1 MGLRK
6 WGGLRVWG
14 EASDSVYLSINS
26 TLPSLISSVE
36 IQYLSG
42 GKVAAISS
50 TMPSLVSSATFDT
63 LEPSILSASISS
75 ILPSLTS
82 NVHFYNGILDVRIG
96 KGNNIN
102 IQTKSRII

>member
-1 MGLRK
+1 MSGYNIFT
-6 WGGLRVWG
+6 GYNVFSSG
-14 EASDSVYLSINS
+14 DSVDLSINS
-26 TLPSLISSVE
+26 TLPSLISSVD